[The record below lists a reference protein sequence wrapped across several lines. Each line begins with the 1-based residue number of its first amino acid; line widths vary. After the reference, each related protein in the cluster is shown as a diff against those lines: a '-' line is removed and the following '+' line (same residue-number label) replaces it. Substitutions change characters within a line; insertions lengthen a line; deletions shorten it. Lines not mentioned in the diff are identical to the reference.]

1 MSAMKRG
8 VGLPVCEE
16 LRELN
21 TLVEDG
27 EKTFVDRWM
36 TPEFWTMV
44 STAGT
49 NLLAVA
55 VLVGW
60 ISSDNVEGLSKALT
74 ALIGATEV
82 VVVNT
87 VLVWKYIAGRNEIR
101 AQMIDA
107 KYRYME
113 AIAVERLRSREKA

>member
-1 MSAMKRG
+1 MSAMKRP
-8 VGLPVCEE
+8 VSLPVYEE

-21 TLVEDG
+21 TLADDAD
-27 EKTFVDRWM
+27 KTFVDRWM

-44 STAGT
+44 STAAT

-55 VLVGW
+55 VLIGW
-60 ISSDNVEGLSKALT
+60 VNSDQVEGLGKAVT

-82 VVVNT
+82 IVVNT
-87 VLVWKYIAGRNEIR
+87 VLVWKYIAGRNEIK
-101 AQMIDA
+101 AQMLDA

>member
-1 MSAMKRG
+1 MSAMKRP
-8 VGLPVCEE
+8 VALPVYEE

-27 EKTFVDRWM
+27 DKTFVDRWM

-44 STAGT
+44 TTAST

-55 VLVGW
+55 VLIGW
-60 ISSDNVEGLSKALT
+60 INADQVEGLGAAVT

-82 VVVNT
+82 IVVNT
-87 VLVWKYIAGRNEIR
+87 VLVWKYISGRNEIK
-101 AQMIDA
+101 AQMLDA

-113 AIAVERLRSREKA
+113 AIAVERLRIREKA